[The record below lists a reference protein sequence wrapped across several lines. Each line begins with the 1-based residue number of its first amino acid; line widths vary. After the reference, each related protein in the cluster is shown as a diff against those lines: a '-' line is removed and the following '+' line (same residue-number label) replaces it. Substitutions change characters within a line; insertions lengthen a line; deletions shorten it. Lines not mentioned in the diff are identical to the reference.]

1 MDLAVQL
8 AGQPA
13 PNLIQL
19 AQSAEQQGFS
29 SVYVPDHLANEPP
42 GSGQLD
48 ETLMPEAIAMLGG
61 IAAST
66 KRVRLGGH
74 VLCNL
79 FRHPATTAQAI
90 GTIDQLSGGRAV
102 LGIGAG
108 WTKNEFEMTG
118 IPFPDIKP
126 RLRMLDE
133 AVQII
138 KSLWTEKR
146 TTFDGEFYQL
156 KDAFLTALPVT
167 KPHPRILM
175 GGSGKGLLRIAAR
188 EADVVNI
195 IVDTGKAGTALPS
208 EIAKLTED
216 AFRAKVDFVQE
227 EAAKHGRS
235 LVISTTIFVP
245 FLADSEEAA
254 AQMADGLAGGFG
266 ITGDQARRMPVALI
280 GTPAQ
285 CVEELRRR
293 EKEWGVEHVILSGGA
308 NADIIQKFGTEIIPN
323 VIEH

>member
-19 AQSAEQQGFS
+19 AQSAEEQGFS
-29 SVYVPDHLANEPP
+29 TVYVPDHFANEPP

-66 KRVRLGGH
+66 KRVRIGGH

-79 FRHPATTAQAI
+79 FRHPALTAQAV
-90 GTIDQLSGGRAV
+90 GTLDQISGGRAV

-133 AVQII
+133 ATRVI

-146 TTFDGEFYQL
+146 TTFNGEFFQL
-156 KDAFLTALPVT
+156 KDAFITALPVT
-167 KPHPRILM
+167 KPYPRVVM
-175 GGSGKGLLRIAAR
+175 GGGGKGLLRIAAR

-195 IVDTGKAGTALPS
+195 IIDIGKAGTALPS
-208 EIAKLTED
+208 EMAKLTD
-216 AFRAKVDFVQE
+216 DGFRAKVDFVRE

-254 AQMADGLAGGFG
+254 AKMADGLAGGFG
-266 ITGDQARRMPVALI
+266 LTGDQARRMPLALI

-308 NADIIQKFGTEIIPN
+308 NAEIIQRFGTEIIPN
-323 VIEH
+323 VS